1 MAMIAAMLSI
11 VIPTL
16 DAGET
21 LAGTLASLRCADW
34 PKEVVIADAGSADG
48 TADVAR
54 RFGAKLVETSPGRGG
69 QLVAGAK
76 AAAGDWLLFLHADT
90 RLDPGWAEEAQDFM
104 KPAAN
109 AGRAGVF
116 RFALDD
122 DSGPARRLE
131 RMVGWR
137 ARRLALPYG
146 DQGLLISRKLYESL
160 GGYRPLPLMEDVD
173 LIRRIGR
180 ERIVLLRSRA
190 VTSADRYRRGGYLLR
205 STRNLFCLALY
216 YAGVPA
222 GAIARIYR

>member
-1 MAMIAAMLSI
+1 MIAAMLSV

-16 DAGET
+16 NAGRT
-21 LAGTLASLRCADW
+21 LAGTLESLGCADW
-34 PKEVVIADAGSADG
+34 PIEIVIADAGSADG
-48 TADVAR
+48 TADAAR
-54 RFGAKLVETSPGRGG
+54 RFGAKLIKTAPGRGG
-69 QLVAGAK
+69 QLVAGAA
-76 AAAGDWLLFLHADT
+76 AAAGDWFLFLHADT
-90 RLDPGWAEEAQDFM
+90 RLEPGWADEAEDFM
-104 KPAAN
+104 ARQSN
-109 AGRAGVF
+109 AEKAGVF

-122 DSGPARRLE
+122 DSRQAHRLQ

-146 DQGLLISRKLYESL
+146 DQGLLISRALYEGL

-180 ERIVLLRSRA
+180 GRIVLLRTRA
-190 VTSADRYRRGGYLLR
+190 ITSADRYRRDGYLWR

-216 YAGVPA
+216 YVGVPA

>member
-1 MAMIAAMLSI
+1 MIAAMLSV

-16 DAGET
+16 NAGRT
-21 LAGTLASLRCADW
+21 LAGTLEALRCANRLQ
-34 PKEVVIADAGSADG
+34 EVIVADAGSADG

-54 RFGAKLVETSPGRGG
+54 QFGAKLIETAPGRGG
-69 QLVAGAK
+69 QLIAGAS
-76 AAAGDWLLFLHADT
+76 AAAGDWFLFLHADT
-90 RLDPGWAEEAQDFM
+90 RLEPGWADEAEDFM
-104 KPAAN
+104 ARQSN
-109 AGRAGVF
+109 AEKAGVF

-122 DSGPARRLE
+122 DSPQAHRLQ

-146 DQGLLISRKLYESL
+146 DQGLLISRALYESL

-180 ERIVLLRSRA
+180 GRIVLLRTRA
-190 VTSADRYRRGGYLLR
+190 ITSADRYRRDGYLWR

-216 YAGVPA
+216 YVGVPA